1 MKIVAIETTAVLI
14 PASEPL
20 ADTLDPISKGRPAV
34 AISVYTDDGIEG
46 VGISYFGAA
55 LTPALKLAIDLLG
68 ALVIGENPLDTV
80 AIAAKMHAAAG
91 SAGPTGLYALAAAGI
106 DIALWDIKGKAF
118 GQPLWRLIGG
128 SGNPVRTYASGALR
142 RTLTLT
148 ELGEAASRL
157 VDRGFTEMKMHVALL
172 GNATAADEAARVRVV
187 REAVGQHIVLT
198 ADANQR
204 WRPDQA
210 IAIGQRLAEFE
221 LGWLE
226 DVTAHDDVPGQARVA
241 ASLATPVAA
250 GELIYGLRAFRH
262 LIEARAVDIVM
273 IDLFRAGGITP
284 WLKIAALA
292 EACNLPVISHLIPEV
307 HVHLIGSV
315 PNGLTVEFM
324 PWFSILFEE
333 SPWPKKGMLEMPQTP
348 GLGLS
353 WDRNSLAHHAI
364 G

>member
-1 MKIVAIETTAVLI
+1 MRIVAIETTAVLI

-20 ADTLDPISKGRPAV
+20 ADTLDPVSKGRPAV
-34 AISVYTDDGIEG
+34 AISVFTDDGIEG
-46 VGISYFGAA
+46 VGISYFGGA

-68 ALVIGENPLDTV
+68 SLVIGENPLDSA
-80 AIAAKMHAAAG
+80 AIIAKMQAAAG
-91 SAGPTGLYALAAAGI
+91 SAGPDGVYTLAAAGI
-106 DIALWDIKGKAF
+106 DIALWDIKGKAC
-118 GQPLWRLIGG
+118 GQPLWRLLGG
-128 SGNPVRTYASGALR
+128 SGNRVRTYASGALR
-142 RTLTLT
+142 RSLDMT
-148 ELGEAASRL
+148 ELEEAASRL
-157 VDRGFTEMKMHVALL
+157 VARDFKEMKMHIALL
-172 GNATAADEAARVRVV
+172 GNATAEDEAARVRVV
-187 REAVGQHIVLT
+187 REAVGPHIELT

-210 IAIGQRLAEFE
+210 IAIGERLAEFE

-226 DVTAHDDVPGQARVA
+226 DVTAHDDLSGQARVA

-250 GELIYGLRAFRH
+250 GELIYGLRNFRQM
-262 LIEARAVDIVM
+262 IEARAVDIVM

-292 EACNLPVISHLIPEV
+292 EAFNLPVISHLIPEV
-307 HVHLIGSV
+307 HLHLIGSV

-324 PWFSILFEE
+324 PWFSILFEQ
-333 SPWPKKGMLEMPQTP
+333 SPWPKEGMLDMPQAP

-353 WDRNSLAHHAI
+353 WDQKSIVHHTI